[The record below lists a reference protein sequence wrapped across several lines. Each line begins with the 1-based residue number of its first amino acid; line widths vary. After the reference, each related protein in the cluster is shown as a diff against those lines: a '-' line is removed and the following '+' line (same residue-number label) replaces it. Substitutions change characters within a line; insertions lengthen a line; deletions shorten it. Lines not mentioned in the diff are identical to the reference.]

1 MAWAHEYICHKE
13 RAYLYGYKDT
23 KKIPHL
29 QESDEKNVF
38 FLLLR
43 HFCRGD
49 FLSKRKKEP
58 SMMLISREWMPLV
71 RSYLAL
77 WSHYLQ

>member
-23 KKIPHL
+23 KKNRHL

-43 HFCRGD
+43 HFCRGI
-49 FLSKRKKEP
+49 LYIRKNEP